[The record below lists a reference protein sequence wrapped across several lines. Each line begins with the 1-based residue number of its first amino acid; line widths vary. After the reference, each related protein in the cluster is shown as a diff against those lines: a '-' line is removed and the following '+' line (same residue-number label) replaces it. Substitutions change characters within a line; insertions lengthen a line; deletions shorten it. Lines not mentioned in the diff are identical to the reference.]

1 MVSVAPI
8 AEDDLPAVCRFLAH
22 GFNAEADPD
31 IWMTAFRHRWA
42 AQQPNH
48 GYMLQEDGA
57 IVGVIGAIYSDQ
69 NIRGRPERFCN
80 INNWYV
86 DPAYRR
92 HSLLL
97 LSRLLAQKGIHF
109 TNIRPQPE
117 VAKICAALKFQYLDD
132 GRVTYIVNVPG
143 LPFLRRSEVLVDPE
157 AIAAALSAADAKVF
171 GDHRS
176 CPGLVQLAVG
186 SRADGFCHVA
196 FHTAEIRRI
205 PCIAVLHISDA
216 GLFARHLPALRS
228 HFLWRHHAPLARVE
242 TRLLPV
248 TPPFARV
255 LKREPHN
262 MFLSKTLVPGDVSNL
277 YTEIPAMH
285 SKGFA

>member
-1 MVSVAPI
+1 MVSVVPI
-8 AEDDLPAVCRFLAH
+8 TEEDLPAVCHFLAR
-22 GFNAEADPD
+22 GFDPEAGPEV
-31 IWMTAFRHRWA
+31 WMTAFRHRWA

-48 GYMLQEDGA
+48 GYMLLDEGA
-57 IVGVIGAIYSDQ
+57 IVGAIGAIYSDQ
-69 NIRGRPERFCN
+69 DIRGTQERFCN

-109 TNIRPQPE
+109 TNLRPQPE

-143 LPFLRRSEVLVDPE
+143 LPFGRGSKVLVDSE
-157 AIAAALSAADAKVF
+157 AVAAALPAADAKVF
-171 GDHRS
+171 RDHAD

-186 SRADGFCHVA
+186 SRVDGFCHVA
-196 FHTAEIRRI
+196 FHTAEVRHI

-216 GLFARHLPALRS
+216 RLFSRHLPALRS

-242 TRLLPV
+242 TRFLPV
-248 TPPFARV
+248 TPRFAIV

-262 MFLSKTLVPGDVSNL
+262 MFLSKTLAPGDVSNL

-285 SKGFA
+285 AKGFA